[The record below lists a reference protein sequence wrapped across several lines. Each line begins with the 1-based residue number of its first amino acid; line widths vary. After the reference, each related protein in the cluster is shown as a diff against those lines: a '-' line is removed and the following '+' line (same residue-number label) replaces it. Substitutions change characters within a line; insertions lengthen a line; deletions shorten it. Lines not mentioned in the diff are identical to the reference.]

1 MNRLI
6 LIKGCG
12 QAVPDC
18 DDKITLK
25 RRMGDMKILELT
37 DKAFQ
42 KYGRVIRDIDFSELL
57 EEMGNTPVPED
68 VVYEPSVE
76 NLEELP
82 IFWEIQ
88 DKLYGELPIQMGY
101 CNGHNVKLNALEYHR
116 SSEIDIAVNDLV
128 VMLGCQQDITEDF
141 TYDTSRVEAFRI
153 PAGTAVELYATT
165 LHYAPCH
172 IEEQGFRCVI
182 VLPKDTNL
190 ELEEDHA
197 GGEDGHLTAKNKWLL
212 GHPEGGLPKG
222 SPMGLVGENLSL

>member
-1 MNRLI
+1 
-6 LIKGCG
+6 
-12 QAVPDC
+12 
-18 DDKITLK
+18 
-25 RRMGDMKILELT
+25 MKILEVT
-37 DKAFQ
+37 DQAFR
-42 KYGRVIRDIDFSELL
+42 KYGRVIKDIDFSELL

-68 VVYEPSVE
+68 VVYEPSVA

-88 DKLYGELPIQMGY
+88 DKLYGELPIQVGY
-101 CNGHNVKLNALEYHR
+101 CNGHNKKLNALEYHR

-128 VMLGCQQDITEDF
+128 VMLGWQQDIEEDF
-141 TYDTSRVEAFRI
+141 TYDTSKVEAFRI

-165 LHYAPCH
+165 LHYAPCN

-212 GHPEGGLPKG
+212 GHPEGGLPEG

>member
-1 MNRLI
+1 
-6 LIKGCG
+6 
-12 QAVPDC
+12 
-18 DDKITLK
+18 
-25 RRMGDMKILELT
+25 MKILEIT

-42 KYGRVIRDIDFSELL
+42 KYGRVIKDIDFSELL

-68 VVYEPSVE
+68 VVYEPAVP

-82 IFWEIQ
+82 VFWEMQ
-88 DKLYGELPIQMGY
+88 DKLYGELPIQVGY

-141 TYDTSRVEAFRI
+141 TYDTSKVEAFRI

-212 GHPEGGLPKG
+212 GHPEGGLPEG